1 MKLKLWTWIAAIAAL
16 TAVLPA
22 QAQMWQRH
30 RSQSAAEEQRAPE
43 GPRLREVPVQIDGQ
57 RQEFPQ
63 AVRMSPEER
72 RQLRRDIHEAGREL
86 YRRRG
91 ERSSE

>member
-1 MKLKLWTWIAAIAAL
+1 MKLKLWKWIAAIAVL
-16 TAVLPA
+16 TAVMPA
-22 QAQMWQRH
+22 QAQMWHRQRA
-30 RSQSAAEEQRAPE
+30 QSAAEEQRAPE
-43 GPRLREVPVQIDGQ
+43 GPRMREAPVQIDGQ
-57 RQEFPQ
+57 RQEFQQPG
-63 AVRMSPEER
+63 RMSPEER